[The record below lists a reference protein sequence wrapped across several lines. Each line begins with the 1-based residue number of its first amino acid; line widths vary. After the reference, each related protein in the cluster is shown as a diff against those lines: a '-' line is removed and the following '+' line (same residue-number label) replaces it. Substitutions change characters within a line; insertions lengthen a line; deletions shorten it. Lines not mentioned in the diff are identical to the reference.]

1 MPVGLPASE
10 TGVLKLLGEHFSY
23 VIPPNNSQPPSLIL
37 GRKLT
42 TSVPTD
48 VFPVA
53 ADRNISRQHAR
64 LYWEPTVG
72 HWMVECL
79 GKNGM
84 HVDDR
89 FVDGNA
95 RVILDWADGLFVKM
109 QIGDVVFFVM
119 QPEVLPQNGQGQQS
133 DAEQQRGAR

>member
-1 MPVGLPASE
+1 MPAPASE
-10 TGVLKLLGEHFSY
+10 TGVLKLLGEHFSH
-23 VIPPNNSQPPSLIL
+23 VLPPSPAQPPSLVL

-42 TSVPTD
+42 SQPSD
-48 VFPVA
+48 VFPIA

-64 LYWEPTVG
+64 VFWEPSAG
-72 HWMVECL
+72 CWMVECL

-95 RVILDWADGLFVKM
+95 RVRLEWGDGLFVKM
-109 QIGDVVFFVM
+109 QIGDVVFFAM
-119 QPEVLPQNGQGQQS
+119 QPVTNQTQQ
-133 DAEQQRGAR
+133 Q